1 MRAHQASQTAV
12 KISRL
17 LVYVG
22 ADPRRAPLL
31 PMGAA
36 ELTEALLRAAGVW
49 HDWQRRAYRAHG
61 VRSALDWLEDRF
73 LAGQS
78 THVALRKR
86 VLDDETRAAIEA
98 GAVQV
103 LVVGAGFDT
112 LAFRLARMHR
122 HVRFVEIDHPA
133 TQSLKRHALAE
144 LDRIHGRATNLRLQ
158 PADLGATPLPEVLD
172 ELGWDRQARSVVVA
186 EGVLMYLGEHEVAD
200 FLRGVASRLCPGS
213 RLLGTYLVPDTQGRP
228 YVGKLGGITRAS
240 LRIMGEPLRWA
251 TTAEKLASLLEGTGF
266 TMRDEPGRVDLRMRY
281 LVPAGLGDLP
291 LPDHERVLVAERR

>member
-17 LVYVG
+17 LVYVAG
-22 ADPRRAPLL
+22 DPRRAPLL

-36 ELTEALLRAAGVW
+36 ELTETLLRAGGLW
-49 HDWQRRAYRAHG
+49 HDWQRRAYRSHG
-61 VRSALDWLEDRF
+61 LRSTLDWLEDRL

-112 LAFRLARMHR
+112 LALRLARAHH

-133 TQSLKRHALAE
+133 TQSLKRHALDQ
-144 LDRIHGRATNLRLQ
+144 LDRRHGRPINLRLQ

-172 ELGWDRQARSVVVA
+172 ELGWDRHARSVVVA

-200 FLRGVASRLCPGS
+200 FLRGVASRLAPGS
-213 RLLGTYLVPDTQGRP
+213 RLLGTYLVPDAHGRP
-228 YVGKLGGITRAS
+228 QVGKLGGLTRAT
-240 LRIMGEPLRWA
+240 LRAIGEPLRWA
-251 TTAEKLASLLEGTGF
+251 ATPEALAALLDETGF
-266 TMRDEPGRVDLRMRY
+266 ALRDEPGRVDLRMRY
-281 LVPAGLGDLP
+281 LVPAGLDDLP
-291 LPDHERVLVAERR
+291 LPDHERVLVADRR

>member
-17 LVYVG
+17 LVYVAG
-22 ADPRRAPLL
+22 DPRRAPLL
-31 PMGAA
+31 PIGAA
-36 ELTEALLRAAGVW
+36 ELTEATLRAAGLW

-61 VRSALDWLEDRF
+61 VRSTLAWMEDRL

-86 VLDDETRAAIEA
+86 VLDDETRATIEA

-112 LAFRLARMHR
+112 LAFRLARAYG

-133 TQSLKRHALAE
+133 TQSLKRHALRE
-144 LDRIHGRATNLRLQ
+144 LDRLHGSPTNLQLQ

-172 ELGWDRQARSVVVA
+172 ELGWDRRARSVVVA

-200 FLRGVASRLCPGS
+200 FLRGVASRLAPGS
-213 RLLGTYLVPDTQGRP
+213 RLLGTYLVPDAHGRP
-228 YVGKLGGITRAS
+228 RVGKLGGLTRAS
-240 LRIMGEPLRWA
+240 LRVMGEPLRWSA
-251 TTAEKLASLLEGTGF
+251 TPAALAALLDETGF
-266 TMRDEPGRVDLRMRY
+266 AMRDDPGRVDLRLRY
-281 LVPAGLGDLP
+281 LVPAGLDDLP
-291 LPDHERVLVAERR
+291 LPDHERVLMADRR

>member
-1 MRAHQASQTAV
+1 MRAHKASQTAA

-22 ADPRRAPLL
+22 ADPRRASLL

-36 ELTEALLRAAGVW
+36 EHTEALLRAAGLW
-49 HDWQRRAYRAHG
+49 HDWHGRAYRSHAM
-61 VRSALDWLEDRF
+61 RSSLDWLEDHL

-133 TQSLKRHALAE
+133 TQSLKRHALTE
-144 LDRIHGRATNLRLQ
+144 LDRIHGRVTNLRLQ

-172 ELGWDRQARSVVVA
+172 ELGWDRRARSVVVA

-200 FLRGVASRLCPGS
+200 FLRGVASRMAPGS
-213 RLLGTYLVPDTQGRP
+213 RLLGTYLVPDAQGRP
-228 YVGKLGGITRAS
+228 YVGKLGGIMRAS
-240 LRIMGEPLRWA
+240 LRLMGEPLRWA
-251 TTAEKLASLLEGTGF
+251 TTPEGLATLLDATGF
-266 TMRDEPGRVDLRMRY
+266 AMRDEPGRVDLRLRY
-281 LVPAGLGDLP
+281 LVPAGQGDLP
-291 LPDHERVLVAERR
+291 LPDHERVLVADRR

>member
-1 MRAHQASQTAV
+1 MRAHQASQTAA
-12 KISRL
+12 KIGRL
-17 LVYVG
+17 LVYVS
-22 ADPRRAPLL
+22 ADPRRAALL
-31 PMGAA
+31 PTGAA
-36 ELTEALLRAAGVW
+36 ELTEALLRAAGLWRDW
-49 HDWQRRAYRAHG
+49 HRRAYRSHR
-61 VRSALDWLEDRF
+61 VRSALDWMEDRL

-112 LAFRLARMHR
+112 LAFRLARAHR
-122 HVRFVEIDHPA
+122 HVRCVEIDHPA
-133 TQSLKRHALAE
+133 TQSLKRHALD
-144 LDRIHGRATNLRLQ
+144 LLGDLPLNLWLQ

-172 ELGWDRQARSVVVA
+172 ELGWDRRARSVVVA

-200 FLRGVASRLCPGS
+200 FLRGVASRMVPGS
-213 RLLGTYLVPDTQGRP
+213 RLLGTYLVPDAQGRP
-228 YVGKLGGITRAS
+228 YVGKLGGVTRAS
-240 LRIMGEPLRWA
+240 LRAIGEPLRWA
-251 TTAEKLASLLEGTGF
+251 TTPEALAALLDDTGF
-266 TMRDEPGRVDLRMRY
+266 RMRDEPGRVDLRLRY

>member
-1 MRAHQASQTAV
+1 MRAHQASQTAA
-12 KISRL
+12 KIGRL
-17 LVYVG
+17 LVYVS

-31 PMGAA
+31 PAGAA
-36 ELTEALLRAAGVW
+36 ELTEALLRAAGLW
-49 HDWQRRAYRAHG
+49 RDWQRRAYRSHR
-61 VRSALDWLEDRF
+61 VRSALDWMEDRL

-112 LAFRLARMHR
+112 LAFRLARAHR

-133 TQSLKRHALAE
+133 TQSLKRHALD
-144 LDRIHGRATNLRLQ
+144 LLGDLPPNLQLQ

-172 ELGWDRQARSVVVA
+172 ELGWDRRARSVVVA

-200 FLRGVASRLCPGS
+200 FLRGVASRMVPGS
-213 RLLGTYLVPDTQGRP
+213 RLLGTYLVPDAQGRP
-228 YVGKLGGITRAS
+228 YVGKLGGVTRAS
-240 LRIMGEPLRWA
+240 LRAIGEPLRWA
-251 TTAEKLASLLEGTGF
+251 TTPEALATLLDETGF
-266 TMRDEPGRVDLRMRY
+266 GMRDEPGRVDLRLRY